1 MILYMKYVISVI
13 IFLKIF
19 IRRLG
24 VGEGGGGLGVKK
36 ICLGKWNVV
45 ENKYLYK

>member
-1 MILYMKYVISVI
+1 MILYMKYVVI

-24 VGEGGGGLGVKK
+24 VGEGGGVFWGEK
-36 ICLGKWNVV
+36 NMV
-45 ENKYLYK
+45 EKMKCG